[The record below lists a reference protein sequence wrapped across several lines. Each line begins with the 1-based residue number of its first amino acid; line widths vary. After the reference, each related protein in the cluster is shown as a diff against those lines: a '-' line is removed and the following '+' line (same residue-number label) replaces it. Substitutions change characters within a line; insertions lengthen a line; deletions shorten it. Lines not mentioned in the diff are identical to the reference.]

1 MQNALEPNDMNVE
14 HTLAS
19 TRDRIEAAATDI
31 LTLIEGL
38 TADEFT
44 RSRLTRK
51 TTLARLRDIANAAAA
66 LPAEGCAAMPE
77 VDWPGWVALGSAIDS
92 GAITPAREW
101 AAVSEEAGMT
111 LQWMR
116 VYGQADK

>member
-1 MQNALEPNDMNVE
+1 MNVE

-51 TTLARLRDIANAAAA
+51 TTLARLRDIADAAAA
-66 LPAEGCAAMPE
+66 LSAEGCAAMPE
-77 VDWPGWVALGSAIDS
+77 VDWAGWVSLGSAIDS
-92 GAITPAREW
+92 GGIAPAREW
-101 AAVSEEAGMT
+101 KAASEDAGT
-111 LQWMR
+111 LLQWMR
-116 VYGQADK
+116 VYGQGDR